1 MPHRLLLP
9 LALVAALA
17 LPAAAPAQD
26 RAATLADI
34 RAELSV
40 LAGDIQA
47 LRAELL
53 TGGTAALQGAGGG
66 TALARLAGMEAALAR
81 LTGQTEALG
90 NRIDRIVADG
100 TNRIGDLEFRLCELE
115 EGCDI
120 ANLPITAR
128 LGGDPGTTAS
138 AGPGA
143 LPPADPGSAPE
154 LAMSEQA
161 DYDAAVAAYE
171 AGAYQEAA
179 DRFARFTETYTGG
192 PLTADAEFLQGE
204 ALAALGQT
212 AAAARSYL
220 DAFSGAPGGPRAPDS
235 LLRLGQ
241 SLGELGQMQEACV
254 TLMEVGIRFPGSA
267 TAAEAEGSMRA
278 LGCQ

>member
-1 MPHRLLLP
+1 MPRRLLAP
-9 LALVAALA
+9 LTLVAALA
-17 LPAAAPAQD
+17 LAAAAPAQD

-40 LAGDIQA
+40 LAGEIQS

-53 TGGTAALQGAGGG
+53 AGGSVALQGAGGG
-66 TALARLAGMEAALAR
+66 TALARLAAMEAALAR

-90 NRIDRIVADG
+90 NRIDRVVADG

-115 EGCDI
+115 QGCDI
-120 ANLPITAR
+120 ADLPITES
-128 LGGDPGTTAS
+128 LGGDPGAATT
-138 AGPGA
+138 GPGTT
-143 LPPADPGSAPE
+143 PAPDAGGAPE

-161 DYDAAVAAYE
+161 DFDAAVAAYE
-171 AGAYQEAA
+171 SGAYQEAA
-179 DRFARFTETYTGG
+179 DRFARFTDTYTGG